1 MKRILFALLAVLIAA
16 LCACS
21 TPPSG
26 AATAAS
32 PTATATATVT
42 AMNTAEM
49 EKKII
54 ELEKKSWELFRS
66 KNMQEG
72 SKLIAPGNQAIY
84 FGAVKSEAESVEDAK
99 YIEIKDQVF
108 SDWKVTF
115 PTKDVAILTYKGSS
129 TSSTY
134 KGKDTSGTY
143 VVSSVWVNINGEW
156 KSALY
161 HETKAE
167 PQPKK

>member
-1 MKRILFALLAVLIAA
+1 MKKSYITLTALAAFALSS
-16 LCACS
+16 CS
-21 TPPSG
+21 STAPET
-26 AATAAS
+26 ATAKTSPSAA
-32 PTATATATVT
+32 PTATVVAS
-42 AMNTAEM
+42 TAEM

-54 ELEKKSWELFRS
+54 DLEKKSWDLYRA
-66 KNMQEG
+66 KNAEENA
-72 SKLIAPGNQAIY
+72 KLMAPGNQGIY
-84 FGAVKSEAESVEDAK
+84 FGAVKSEAESIEDGK
-99 YIEIKDQVF
+99 YIEIKKQDF

-115 PTKDVAILTYKGSS
+115 PTKDVAILTYKGTS
-129 TSSTY
+129 TSTY

-156 KSALY
+156 KAALY

>member
-1 MKRILFALLAVLIAA
+1 MKRILFAIFALMGIT

-21 TPPSG
+21 SASSG
-26 AATAAS
+26 DAPAAS
-32 PTATATATVT
+32 PTTTATVT
-42 AMNTAEM
+42 AMNTTEM

-54 ELEKKSWELFRS
+54 ELEKKSWDLFIS
-66 KNMQEG
+66 KNHQEN
-72 SKLIAPGNQAIY
+72 SKLIAPGYQGIY
-84 FGAVKSEAESVEDAK
+84 FGAVKSEAESIEDGK
-99 YIEIKDQVF
+99 YIEIKKQDL

-115 PTKDVAILTYKGSS
+115 PTKDVAILTYKGTS
-129 TSSTY
+129 TSTY